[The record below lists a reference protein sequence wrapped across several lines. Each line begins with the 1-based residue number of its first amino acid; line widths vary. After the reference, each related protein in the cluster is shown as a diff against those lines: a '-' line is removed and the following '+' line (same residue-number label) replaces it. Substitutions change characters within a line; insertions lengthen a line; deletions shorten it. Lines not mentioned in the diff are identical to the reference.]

1 MKQNNH
7 ENPDKQGSGIFK
19 TKKVIVIT
27 GSIGTGKSS
36 AVEILKKLGFKVL
49 DSDKIVHEG
58 YNKGTE
64 LYGKVVDFFGEEI
77 LNEDG
82 TINRS
87 ILGSIVFNDTE
98 KLEFLNDIVHDY
110 VREELMKGVES
121 SREDVIFLDIPLIL
135 ETIAKNDSY
144 SLKYDEIWLVY
155 VSEEIQ
161 RKRLEKRALKEGKNP
176 EDVLKIINKQIPI
189 KRKIFMAD
197 EIIDNEGTLKELE
210 ENICKLLKIKD
221 IRW

>member
-7 ENPDKQGSGIFK
+7 GNPDKQQEILK

-27 GSIGTGKSS
+27 GSIGTGKSA
-36 AVEILKKLGFKVL
+36 AVDIIKKMGFSVL

-64 LYGKVVDFFGEEI
+64 LYHKVVDFFGREI

-82 TINRS
+82 TINRN

-98 KLEFLNDIVHDY
+98 KLDFLNNLVHAY

-121 SREDVIFLDIPLIL
+121 SSEHVIFLDIPLIL
-135 ETIAKNDSY
+135 ETIEKNDSY
-144 SLKYDEIWLVY
+144 NLKYDEIWLVY
-155 VSEEIQ
+155 VSEKTQ
-161 RKRLEKRALKEGKNP
+161 RKRLEKRAILEGKKP
-176 EDVLKIINKQIPI
+176 EDVLKIIGKQIPI
-189 KRKIFMAD
+189 KRKVSMAD
-197 EIIDNEGTLKELE
+197 EIIDNEGTLQELE
-210 ENICKLLKIKD
+210 DNIKKLLKIKD